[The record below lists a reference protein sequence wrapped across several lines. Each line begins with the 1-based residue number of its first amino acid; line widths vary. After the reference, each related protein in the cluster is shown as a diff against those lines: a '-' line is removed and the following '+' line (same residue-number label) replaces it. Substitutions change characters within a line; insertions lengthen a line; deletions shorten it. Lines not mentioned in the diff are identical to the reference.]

1 MAPCGVDR
9 VGSGVA
15 VTVAVCVFVTT
26 GCSLPPLSSWHP
38 TQAAHGGHYIEV
50 GTASWYGP
58 GFGGNRTSSGEIYD
72 IVDMTAAHQ
81 TLPLGT
87 RVVVTELANGRSVEV
102 RINDRGPFAKGRIID
117 LSYAAARELALVG
130 PGTAEVR
137 VESIDEGD
145 GPPGIVIYAVQAGA
159 FQDGIKASALRADLA
174 GRFDDVYLTSL
185 RIEET
190 LYYRVRL
197 GPYERRDDALVRA
210 RALAS
215 SGVPAMVVEEVR
227 R

>member
-1 MAPCGVDR
+1 M
-9 VGSGVA
+9 
-15 VTVAVCVFVTT
+15 
-26 GCSLPPLSSWHP
+26 
-38 TQAAHGGHYIEV
+38 
-50 GTASWYGP
+50 
-58 GFGGNRTSSGEIYD
+58 
-72 IVDMTAAHQ
+72 
-81 TLPLGT
+81 
-87 RVVVTELANGRSVEV
+87 
-102 RINDRGPFAKGRIID
+102 
-117 LSYAAARELALVG
+117 VG

-137 VESIDEGD
+137 VESIDEAD

-159 FQDGIKASALRADLA
+159 FQDGIKASALRADLS

-210 RALAS
+210 RALAG